1 MSSSI
6 VTADVTAAT
15 AQRLADWLL
24 GGAVQQP
31 HGEHAG
37 GIAGALDAD
46 GNTRYVY
53 PEITGYYLHW
63 LAEVSAEVGAGRV
76 RAPAAAAVAWAERV
90 LADGRVPATRAYLGS
105 NEERDWRNDA
115 VFFFDLAMLV
125 RGLCAV
131 AEAGLVDAPTQ
142 AITRCVEEL
151 ARFVDDGRIVAA
163 HTLSPDAQLPRR
175 WSTLGGPFEV
185 KATSRAALAARHVAL
200 PPALADACRDYAA
213 NYVDTAAAIPIDM
226 LHPTLYFAEGML
238 VAEPASK
245 PAIAA
250 LLARLLAYTRAD
262 GSLPE
267 AEDSDVPRSDVIAQA
282 LRVGLLL
289 AADRVAG
296 APDDAT
302 LDRLAAALVARVRAD
317 GTLPF
322 RPDVPAPQPNAWCA
336 MFAEQAL
343 RWHARA
349 RRGLALPHAEGLV

>member
-1 MSSSI
+1 MNPAP
-6 VTADVTAAT
+6 VTADDTAAA
-15 AQRLADWLL
+15 AQRLRDWLL
-24 GGAVQQP
+24 GGAVQCAG
-31 HGEHAG
+31 GEHAG
-37 GIAGALDAD
+37 GIVGALAAD
-46 GNTRYVY
+46 GRARYVY

-63 LAEVSAEVGAGRV
+63 LAEVSDETGVERV
-76 RAPAAAAVAWAERV
+76 RAPAQAAADWADRV
-90 LADGRVPATRAYLGS
+90 LADGRVPATRAYLVAD
-105 NEERDWRNDA
+105 EERDWRNDA

-131 AEAGLVDAPTQ
+131 AEAGVVATPAR
-142 AITRCVEEL
+142 AIARLVEEL
-151 ARFVDDGRIVAA
+151 ARFVDADGGIVAA
-163 HTLSPDAQLPRR
+163 RSLAADARLPRR

-185 KATSRAALAARHVAL
+185 KASSRAALAARHVAL
-200 PPALADACRDYAA
+200 PAALAEACRNLAA
-213 NYVDTAAAIPIDM
+213 GYVDTAAAIPLDM

-238 VAEPASK
+238 VAEPDAA

-250 LLARLLAYTRAD
+250 LLARLLRLARAD

-267 AEDSDVPRSDVIAQA
+267 AEDSDVPRSDIIAQA

-289 AADRVAG
+289 RGVDG
-296 APDDAT
+296 APDEAT

-322 RPDVPAPQPNAWCA
+322 RPDVPDPQPNAWCA

-349 RRGLALPHAEGLV
+349 RRGLPLPAAEGLV